1 MWHKWQE
8 TQFESK
14 ILEDMAQGGT
24 WQQENL
30 RASGTW
36 GWEGLACVVMGRGGF
51 FFNGHL
57 FKMQLREEEGRRAG
71 SEVSVCNHV

>member
-14 ILEDMAQGGT
+14 ILEDMAQGGM

-36 GWEGLACVVMGRGGF
+36 GWEGLAHVVTGRGG

-71 SEVSVCNHV
+71 SEVCVCDSV

>member
-36 GWEGLACVVMGRGGF
+36 GWEGLARVVTGRGGF
-51 FFNGHL
+51 FLMGIYL
-57 FKMQLREEEGRRAG
+57 KC
-71 SEVSVCNHV
+71 S

>member
-14 ILEDMAQGGT
+14 ILEDMAQGGM

-36 GWEGLACVVMGRGGF
+36 GWEGLACVATGRGR

-57 FKMQLREEEGRRAG
+57 FKMQLREEEGRRASG
-71 SEVSVCNHV
+71 EVCVCNSV